1 MVKKLERIEY
11 VEDPHLGKGSYCVVE
26 MHADGGA
33 CSVPDYAVIKLVR
46 HIVKGEG
53 PDTIVRG
60 IDEAIQALP
69 EGYDTVCTDGIFS
82 QGEWQL
88 LSIARAA
95 AADPAVLLLDEI
107 TANLDAET
115 EARVRE
121 ALRQASR
128 GRTVLSVSHRIYE
141 SLGGRTVEIR
151 PRECSPGGHGASG
164 AVKNRG
170 KKRLTV
176 PMGSAM
182 MGCGQ
187 KRPIS
192 AINGGECSWIAAEVQ
207 DEAGYAA
214 RRDTGCG
221 HPWTGADHILLCRV
235 LLHRTGDVLLW
246 QLSLRR
252 CIFAPILPKVASKED
267 KNMMNRMVNKEFAQE
282 IAAVIRTAQN
292 GDRLPELLKHYH
304 QRDVAKAV
312 TLLTDAERE
321 RLFRQL
327 DARTLAEIFPYLD
340 DASRFLAEL
349 PADLAAAVITD
360 MDTADALDMLR
371 ELPAEKKQTLAA
383 HLDDDT
389 RKDVRRLLAFHQE
402 EIGSRMSGNFVC
414 IPDTLTVCGAMNEL
428 VRQAGEHDNIST
440 LYVVD
445 GSGVFAGAIDLKDL
459 IIARENDPLSGII
472 RRSYPYV
479 LAHEK
484 VEDCI
489 DRIAEYEEDSL
500 PVLTEDGRIAGI
512 LTAQDLVELVDDAM
526 GDDYAKLGGLT
537 SEEDLRE
544 PAAVSMKKRLPWLIV
559 LLFLGMGVSSVV
571 GIFESVVAVL
581 PIVICFQSLVLDMA
595 GNVGTQSLAVTIRV
609 LMDENLTLKEEL
621 ALLGKEM
628 RVGLLNG
635 GCLGLMALAVLG
647 VYIHVCKGYAWGP
660 AFLISGCVGVS
671 LVVAMVISSLVGT
684 MVPMLFH
691 KIHIDPAVAS
701 GPLITTVNDLVAVV
715 TYYGLALLFLVNVFH
730 L

>member
-1 MVKKLERIEY
+1 
-11 VEDPHLGKGSYCVVE
+11 
-26 MHADGGA
+26 
-33 CSVPDYAVIKLVR
+33 
-46 HIVKGEG
+46 
-53 PDTIVRG
+53 
-60 IDEAIQALP
+60 
-69 EGYDTVCTDGIFS
+69 
-82 QGEWQL
+82 
-88 LSIARAA
+88 
-95 AADPAVLLLDEI
+95 
-107 TANLDAET
+107 
-115 EARVRE
+115 
-121 ALRQASR
+121 
-128 GRTVLSVSHRIYE
+128 
-141 SLGGRTVEIR
+141 
-151 PRECSPGGHGASG
+151 
-164 AVKNRG
+164 
-170 KKRLTV
+170 
-176 PMGSAM
+176 
-182 MGCGQ
+182 
-187 KRPIS
+187 
-192 AINGGECSWIAAEVQ
+192 
-207 DEAGYAA
+207 
-214 RRDTGCG
+214 
-221 HPWTGADHILLCRV
+221 
-235 LLHRTGDVLLW
+235 
-246 QLSLRR
+246 
-252 CIFAPILPKVASKED
+252 
-267 KNMMNRMVNKEFAQE
+267 MMNRMVNKEFAQE

-312 TLLTDAERE
+312 TLLTDAERA

-371 ELPAEKKQTLAA
+371 ELPAEKKQALAA

-595 GNVGTQSLAVTIRV
+595 GHPVAGRHHSCPHGR
-609 LMDENLTLKEEL
+609 EPYPE
-621 ALLGKEM
+621 
-628 RVGLLNG
+628 G
-635 GCLGLMALAVLG
+635 GA
-647 VYIHVCKGYAWGP
+647 GP
-660 AFLISGCVGVS
+660 AGQGDAGRSSQRRVPGTHGAGGFRGLHPCVQGLCVGAGFSDLRLRWGVAGGGHGDLQPCGDDGSHAVS
-671 LVVAMVISSLVGT
+671 
-684 MVPMLFH
+684 
-691 KIHIDPAVAS
+691 
-701 GPLITTVNDLVAVV
+701 
-715 TYYGLALLFLVNVFH
+715 
-730 L
+730 